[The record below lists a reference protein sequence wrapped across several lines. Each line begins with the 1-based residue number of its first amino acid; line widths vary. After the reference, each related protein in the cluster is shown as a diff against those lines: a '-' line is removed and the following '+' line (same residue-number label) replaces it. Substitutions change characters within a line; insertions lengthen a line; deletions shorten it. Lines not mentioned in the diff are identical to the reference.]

1 MQNPIAV
8 QLSDRQRLKQQYRH
22 DLLVSNQLSDLL
34 NDRLSL
40 LRQKYQDA
48 QDVCLSAYAVENI
61 KQEIKLLNELIRFY
75 KK

>member
-8 QLSDRQRLKQQYRH
+8 QLADRQRLKQQYRH

-34 NDRLSL
+34 NDRLTL
-40 LRQKYQDA
+40 LRQQYKDA